1 METIGKILSLVFIAV
16 VGAGGATMYILD
28 SDKPV
33 VEQKEVFDAD
43 KFLGQADDD
52 LSKYRQQLRNSYI
65 ESQPPVQQVTTTK
78 TSDQNVWS
86 DSYSKSL
93 PDFISEEEVKAI
105 ASNYE
110 VGELREKMNF
120 WHIKYHKSLKNKKT
134 LEANEAYKKH
144 KSYKFALEYK
154 TPLTKI

>member
-33 VEQKEVFDAD
+33 VEQREVFDAD
-43 KFLGQADDD
+43 KFLGPADKD
-52 LSKYRQQLRNSYI
+52 LEKYREQLRNSYI
-65 ESQPPVQQVTTTK
+65 ETVPPIQAEQDATIKK
-78 TSDQNVWS
+78 TEQSVWT
-86 DSYSKSL
+86 DTYTKSL
-93 PDFISEEEVKAI
+93 PDFISEEEIKRLAYNND
-105 ASNYE
+105 AA
-110 VGELREKMNF
+110 ELRKKMNF
-120 WHIKYHKSLKNKKT
+120 WHIKYHKSLRNKKT

-154 TPLTKI
+154 NTF

>member
-43 KFLGQADDD
+43 KFLGETDDD
-52 LSKYRQQLRNSYI
+52 LEKYREQLRNSYI
-65 ESQPPVQQVTTTK
+65 ETQPPVEKIYSIDKKEQV
-78 TSDQNVWS
+78 VWS
-86 DSYSKSL
+86 DTYTKNL
-93 PDFISEEEVKAI
+93 PDYITEEEIKKL
-105 ASNYE
+105 ASNNDT
-110 VGELREKMNF
+110 GDLREKMNF
-120 WHIKYHKSLKNKKT
+120 WHIKYHKSLRNKKT

-144 KSYKFALEYK
+144 KSYKYALEYK
-154 TPLTKI
+154 NTYR

>member
-33 VEQKEVFDAD
+33 VEQKEIFDAD
-43 KFLGQADDD
+43 KYLGKADDD
-52 LSKYRQQLRNSYI
+52 LEKYREQLRNSYI
-65 ESQPPVQQVTTTK
+65 ETQPPVENVATINK
-78 TSDQNVWS
+78 TEQNVWS
-86 DSYSKSL
+86 DTYTDNL
-93 PDFISEEEVKAI
+93 PDYISEEEVKKL
-105 ASNYE
+105 ASNNDT
-110 VGELREKMNF
+110 GELREKMNF
-120 WHIKYHKSLKNKKT
+120 WHIKYHNSLKNKKT

-154 TPLTKI
+154 NTFR

>member
-28 SDKPV
+28 SNKPV

-43 KFLGQADDD
+43 KYLGKADDG
-52 LSKYRQQLRNSYI
+52 LEKYREQLRNSYI
-65 ESQPPVQQVTTTK
+65 ETQPPVGKVSAINK
-78 TSDQNVWS
+78 TEQNIWS
-86 DSYSKSL
+86 DTYTNNL
-93 PDFISEEEVKAI
+93 PDYISEDEVKKL
-105 ASNYE
+105 ASNNDTA
-110 VGELREKMNF
+110 ELREKMNF
-120 WHIKYHKSLKNKKT
+120 WHLKYHKSLKSKKT

-154 TPLTKI
+154 NKNTF